1 MNIAVFGTGMVGNTI
16 GSKLISL
23 GHNVMMGSRTAGNE
37 KATAWAA
44 SQGISASNGTYAD
57 AAAFGELIFNCTSGI
72 GSMEAFKQAG
82 AANINRKVVIDISN
96 PLDFSKGMPP
106 SLSVCNTD
114 SLSEQLQREFPEAK
128 IVKTLNTVNCN
139 IMVNPAMLA
148 GDHDMMLCGND
159 TDAKVTVKD
168 ILMNW
173 FGWKT
178 VHDLGDLTGAR
189 GMEMW
194 LPLWLRF
201 MMTTGTANFNIRL
214 VK

>member
-1 MNIAVFGTGMVGNTI
+1 MVGNTI

-82 AANINRKVVIDISN
+82 AADMNGKVVIDISN

-159 TDAKVTVKD
+159 IDAKVTVKD

>member
-1 MNIAVFGTGMVGNTI
+1 MVGNTI

-82 AANINRKVVIDISN
+82 AANINGKVVIDISN

-159 TDAKVTVKD
+159 IDAKVTVKD

>member
-1 MNIAVFGTGMVGNTI
+1 MNIGVFGTGMVGNVI

-23 GHNVMMGSRTAGNE
+23 GHNVKMGSRTADNE

-44 SQGISASNGTYAD
+44 SQGPNASNGTYAD
-57 AAAFGELIFNCTSGI
+57 AAAFGELIFNCTNGM

-82 AANINRKVVIDISN
+82 AANVCRKLVVDISN

-114 SLSEQLQREFPEAK
+114 SLAEQLQREFPEAK
-128 IVKTLNTVNCN
+128 FVKTLNTVNCN
-139 IMVNPAMLA
+139 IMVNPALLA

-159 TDAKVTVKD
+159 TDAKATVKD
-168 ILMNW
+168 ILTNW

-178 VHDLGDLTGAR
+178 IHDLGDLTGAR